1 MDDLVGLDGT
11 YQFLSRKD
19 RIHDRNVRCG
29 EIGRDGK
36 DQNAGISRARCL
48 VHQASGWWMSQT
60 VDDYTHIIRV
70 AREKIEGS
78 YSTVLLSKPL
88 PNQRALKE
96 ISGKRTEKVVYN
108 TRSSA
113 SPPMRSNSS

>member
-19 RIHDRNVRCG
+19 RIHDRNVGCG

-36 DQNAGISRARCL
+36 DQDAGISRARCL

-60 VDDYTHIIRV
+60 IDDYTHIIRV
-70 AREKIEGS
+70 VREKIEGS
-78 YSTVLLSKPL
+78 LQHSAFVKAPTKPTGAER
-88 PNQRALKE
+88 NVKKE
-96 ISGKRTEKVVYN
+96 N
-108 TRSSA
+108 
-113 SPPMRSNSS
+113 